1 MIFNH
6 TKSLYRHSIEYK
18 HSNQVLKEHWV
29 EGSVGKSVCK
39 PLVLKLVITLAFV
52 R

>member
-1 MIFNH
+1 MIFNQ
-6 TKSLYRHSIEYK
+6 TKSLYMHNIEYK
-18 HSNQVLKEHWV
+18 HSNQVPKEHWV

-39 PLVLKLVITLAFV
+39 PHVLKLVIALAFV